1 MAPGKATVHDFPAT
15 REQVEEMVRRRDPFN
30 SIEAFIDS
38 TDLDS
43 DVKSALWLVAWSEQG
58 HLRRRGTVREVLAA
72 PGAPTP

>member
-1 MAPGKATVHDFPAT
+1 MATRKAIVHDFPAT
-15 REQVEEMVRRRDPFN
+15 REQVEEMLRRRDPFT

-58 HLRRRGTVREVLAA
+58 HLRRRGALREILAA